1 MIEKPLSNEEKL
13 DAIYKMTQE
22 NHEILKSIRR
32 QGYISGTFRV
42 LYWLMVIGFVGGTY
56 FYIRPFIGMIVSNS
70 SKIEQTMG
78 QLNQLK
84 SQLPET
90 KVLNQLLE
98 GIQKSAG
105 SQQ

>member
-1 MIEKPLSNEEKL
+1 MIDKQLSNEEKL
-13 DAIYKMTQE
+13 DAIYKMTSE
-22 NHEILKSIRR
+22 NQEILKSIRR

-56 FYIRPFIGMIVSNS
+56 YYIRPFIGMVVSNS

-84 SQLPET
+84 NQLPET
-90 KVLNQLLE
+90 KLLNQLLE
-98 GIQKSAG
+98 GLQKSAVA
-105 SQQ
+105 Q